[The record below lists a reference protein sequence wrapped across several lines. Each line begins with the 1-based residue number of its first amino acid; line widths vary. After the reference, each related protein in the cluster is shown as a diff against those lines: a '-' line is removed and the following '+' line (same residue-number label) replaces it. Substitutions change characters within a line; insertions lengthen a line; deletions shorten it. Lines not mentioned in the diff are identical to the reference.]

1 MRPPSYGACDAVW
14 ELHGRGDRHNS
25 LQFVME
31 SMCSNAVFFLEHL
44 FPEAP
49 CLLVVLLLCSSIR
62 RFHGKVEFRF
72 LILRYRH
79 PANGNAHVAN
89 ERHADAMERSIDLT
103 PSSTLFFVLYNAVFD
118 TACLTR

>member
-31 SMCSNAVFFLEHL
+31 SMCSNAVFFWSICFRRHRAFWL
-44 FPEAP
+44 FS
-49 CLLVVLLLCSSIR
+49 CYVVVVYGGFTARWSFVSLFYGTGIRQTETPTSQTNDMRTRWSVLSILLL
-62 RFHGKVEFRF
+62 
-72 LILRYRH
+72 L
-79 PANGNAHVAN
+79 P
-89 ERHADAMERSIDLT
+89 
-103 PSSTLFFVLYNAVFD
+103 TLFFVFD